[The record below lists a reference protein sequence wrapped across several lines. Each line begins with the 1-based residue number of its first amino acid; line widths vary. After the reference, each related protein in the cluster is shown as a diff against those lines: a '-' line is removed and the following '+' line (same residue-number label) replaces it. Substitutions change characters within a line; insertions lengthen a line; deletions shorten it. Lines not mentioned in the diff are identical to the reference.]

1 MIQFKPFF
9 LDFQVKMLRYTA
21 NYSNSNHNFVIQNI
35 VAKRKDDKYL
45 PAICILK
52 NILQRGSPTLM
63 SSYLQEKLGSIHQND
78 DFNQPYPLIEK
89 TQPDWRRII
98 RGDVEGDN
106 YPAKRFFEDL
116 IPKYLNDYQYIQQLI
131 IPEIPINEITQ
142 VNVKEFSGQQVDFY
156 LQQAFLIIEI
166 DGSQHDSSRDVLRD
180 NHAKKYGIKT
190 IRIKVSDLN
199 EENSTFKKKI
209 EEIKERIDLVSSSKN
224 ELSHAHSNT
233 ISLNDYS
240 EAYKNGLDINNPY
253 YKSTAIIRFQLLILD
268 LLESGTLRLNKDWEI
283 ELIERDSKDFAELA
297 IQDLFLWFKN
307 LLQLQ
312 KVSFSEPKFNIK
324 KLKTIDE
331 FSNDKSTIKVDF
343 SLLKRYTDEFQDYP
357 GIYFVRTDYLDEY
370 RYYKK
375 GNSTTKLSFTSFKR
389 YDYFKLSTHKLVEYK
404 LKLGGKSSDEKP
416 LIFLLWNLFLQNNS
430 SLSIDNLTFRE
441 GQLPIIASALS
452 NKDTIGLLPTGSGK
466 SVCYQLSAILQP
478 AISFVVCPIISLML
492 DQKADLD
499 LTMFSRTNHIT
510 SMNDGE
516 EKGEILNEFSKGKYF
531 FIYISP
537 ERFQSRAFREEFATV
552 NKNFNIAYAVIDEV
566 HCLSEWGHDFRP
578 AYLTLSDT
586 IEKLSNSAT
595 YIGLTATA
603 STNVL
608 KDIQVEFSID
618 PQNIKTPSDYTREEL
633 EFVVIDD
640 KGNKDGTLIQLLENQ
655 ADDIG
660 ALQVNGDETKSGII
674 FTPNVNG
681 AKGCYPISQMLSKH
695 FKEDVRFFSGK
706 KPSKFNLSSVGT
718 YADFSSFKKEV
729 QDDFKQNKFSLLAAT
744 KAFGMGINKGNIY
757 YTIHYGLP
765 SSIEALYQEA
775 GRAGREKSKFIKKP
789 AKCFLSLTK
798 TSNNES
804 LSELWERETPLSK
817 IKKLEKDKKFQGDI
831 ATQVWFFNQSNEL
844 IKDEYSLVRRI
855 YDNFASS
862 KRMNVELKA
871 KDINSNKTK
880 TEYALYRLKQL
891 GVVSD
896 WTIDNFITGV
906 FHVDFLE
913 FSELKIKNNLEL
925 FIQNYDKE
933 FSFDNLKNEQKYSN
947 YQSFF
952 ERGKGDNI
960 KIYIVLLLQWSYD
973 NQAYSQRQS
982 LKNVYENS
990 CNFAD
995 GEISGLEF
1003 KNRLE
1008 NYFKFNQLTS
1018 SFQNIA
1024 DNPKD
1029 FKNWFKVFYKV
1040 KKNQKT
1046 NIFINKEEQASERDS
1061 LSRFLESY
1069 MYNTGLDTI
1078 SGLLRL
1084 LLDDY
1089 DNADGRARFESS
1101 IEQIKNF
1108 SSQDQE
1114 FIINEIINIGLQCD
1128 SYNKSLLAESL
1139 YKCYN
1144 SSRDFLLL
1152 LNEKLQDSFSLET
1165 LVVSIN
1171 KKLTIINEENYG
1183 RLKKTG

>member
-1 MIQFKPFF
+1 
-9 LDFQVKMLRYTA
+9 MLRYTA
-21 NYSNSNHNFVIQNI
+21 NYSNSNQNFVIQNF
-35 VAKRKDDKYL
+35 VAKRKDDRYL

-63 SSYLQEKLGSIHQND
+63 SSFLQEKLGSIHQND
-78 DFNQPYPLIEK
+78 DFNQPYPLIDSSR
-89 TQPDWRRII
+89 PDWKRVI

-106 YPAKRFFEDL
+106 FPAKRFFEDL
-116 IPKYLNDYQYIQQLI
+116 IPKYLSDYQYIQQLI
-131 IPEIPINEITQ
+131 IPEIPINEITK

-180 NHAKKYGIKT
+180 NYAKKYGIKT

-209 EEIKERIDLVSSSKN
+209 EEIKERIDKVSSSKN
-224 ELSHAHSNT
+224 ELTHSHSNS
-233 ISLNDYS
+233 ISLEDYS
-240 EAYKNGLDINNPY
+240 EAHKNGLDINNPY
-253 YKSTAIIRFQLLILD
+253 YKSTAVIRFQLLILD
-268 LLESGTLRLNKDWEI
+268 LLESGTLRLNKDWKI

-297 IQDLFLWFKN
+297 IQDLFVWFEN
-307 LLQLQ
+307 LLQLH
-312 KVSFSEPKFNIK
+312 KISFSEPKVNIK
-324 KLKTIDE
+324 KITSIDE
-331 FSNDKSTIKVDF
+331 FSNDQSTIKVDF
-343 SLLKRYTDEFQDYP
+343 SLLKRYTDEFQDHP
-357 GIYFVRTDYLDEY
+357 NVYFIRTDYLDEY
-370 RYYKK
+370 RYFKK
-375 GNSTTKLSFTSFKR
+375 GNSTNNLNFSSFKR
-389 YDYFKLSTHKLVEYK
+389 YDYFQISTTKLIDYK
-404 LKLGGKSSDEKP
+404 IKLGGKNSDEKP
-416 LIFLLWNLFLQNNS
+416 LIFLLWNLFLQNDP
-430 SLSIDNLTFRE
+430 SLSLDNLAFRE
-441 GQLPIIASALS
+441 GQLPIIVSALS

-516 EKGEILNEFSKGKYF
+516 EKGEILNEFSRGKYF

-537 ERFQSRAFREEFATV
+537 ERFQSKSFREEFSLV

-578 AYLTLSDT
+578 AYLTLADT
-586 IEKLSNSAT
+586 IEKLSKSST

-618 PQNIKTPSDYTREEL
+618 RQNIKTPLDYTREEL

-640 KGNKDGTLIQLLENQ
+640 EGNKDALLINILEDQ
-655 ADDIG
+655 IDDIG
-660 ALQVNGDETKSGII
+660 ALEVKGLETKSGII
-674 FTPNVNG
+674 FTTKKSG
-681 AKGCYPISQMLSKH
+681 KDGCFQLSQRLSKY
-695 FKEDVRFFSGK
+695 FDEDVRFFSGTV
-706 KPSKFNLSSVGT
+706 PTKFNLSEVGT
-718 YADFSSFKKEV
+718 YPDYGSYKKKV

-775 GRAGREKSKFIKKP
+775 GRAGRDKSKFLKQP
-789 AKCFLSLTK
+789 AKCFLALTK
-798 TSNNES
+798 TAKNDA
-804 LSELWERETPLSK
+804 LSDLWEPNTPLSK
-817 IKKLEKDKKFQGDI
+817 IKKFEKTKKYQGDI
-831 ATQVWFFNQSNEL
+831 ATQVWFFSQSNDL
-844 IKDEYSLVRRI
+844 IKDEYALVRKI
-855 YDNFASS
+855 YDKYASS
-862 KRMNVELKA
+862 KKQNVELKS

-891 GVVSD
+891 GIVSD
-896 WTIDNFITGV
+896 WTINNFITGV
-906 FHVDFLE
+906 FYVDFLE
-913 FSELKIKNNLEL
+913 FSETKIKNNLEL

-933 FSFDNLKNEQKYSN
+933 FSFENLKHEAKYAN
-947 YQSFF
+947 YKSFF

-990 CNFAD
+990 CSFAD
-995 GEISGLEF
+995 GEITSLEF

-1008 NYFKFNQLTS
+1008 NYFKNDELTG

-1029 FKNWFKVFYKV
+1029 FKGWFKVFYKAQ
-1040 KKNQKT
+1040 KNQKP
-1046 NIFINKEEQASERDS
+1046 NIFINKEEQAAERDS

-1069 MYNTGLDTI
+1069 MHNTGLDTI

-1084 LLDDY
+1084 LLDEY
-1089 DNADGRARFESS
+1089 DNSDGRSRLESS
-1101 IEQIKNF
+1101 LEQIKNF
-1108 SSQDQE
+1108 SSKDQE
-1114 FIINEIINIGLQCD
+1114 FIINEILNIGLQCD
-1128 SYNKSLLAESL
+1128 SYNKSLLSESL
-1139 YKCYN
+1139 YKHYD
-1144 SSRDFLLL
+1144 SSKDFLWLL
-1152 LNEKLQDSFSLET
+1152 SEKLNDSFSIEVIVT
-1165 LVVSIN
+1165 NIN
-1171 KKLTIINEENYG
+1171 QKLISINEENYG